1 LKAGIH
7 KIFTETDVVGDV
19 SAPAMGNKKIIIK
32 NIIIIIIYEYH
43 QQIIMSSGAAAK
55 AACPLP
61 PIPSWAKIANYRT
74 MTNEKKDLA
83 VAGNKNMQYEW
94 MVEEVNEFY
103 EAIHLNDPEEIRD
116 EAMGL
121 IRTVQQFAGSKRVVT
136 LWGKVRK
143 DVSVVFPSRA
153 VFNATFKK
161 WHAKKLAKKQ
171 ALDVVVDDLVRV
183 SGIRW

>member
-1 LKAGIH
+1 MSASAG
-7 KIFTETDVVGDV
+7 
-19 SAPAMGNKKIIIK
+19 SR
-32 NIIIIIIYEYH
+32 
-43 QQIIMSSGAAAK
+43 
-55 AACPLP
+55 PLP
-61 PIPSWAKIANYRT
+61 PIPSWAKIVNYRT

-121 IRTVQQFAGSKRVVT
+121 IRTVQQFSGSKRVVA

-143 DVSVVFPSRA
+143 DVAVVFSSRA

-171 ALDVVVDDLVRV
+171 ALGVVVDDLLQVTR
-183 SGIRW
+183 IRW